1 MSIPIRM
8 RLAPSKTEMICDSL
22 QWSDLL
28 RAHAIA
34 GCDDVLA
41 FAQKLNGL
49 AEFQESR
56 NKPMSNQVQLLQD
69 FGLRW
74 DGALIQRQHLMKLL
88 NILPFCEDPF
98 LIAAWNKLIGPF
110 GEINKLTMM
119 GRICGA
125 AKAFLKGTFFL
136 PELHAKSSCVTG
148 LGWALEWLYVTTISG
163 DADKSKMSANHL
175 LGEKSNDVGGM
186 HVFFRKLQLLDVIW
200 HSHRASQK
208 YDSAIGEALWD
219 KFRSPCVFLQSF
231 APPDF
236 WELVEAIAA
245 GQDTK
250 HGENKGICVWL
261 DTPFNEFLQTLPG
274 EVAVSLAELLYG
286 LMTTQFDLEILGEC
300 RKKPDGAI
308 DYESLM
314 MLLRVPAGEEPV
326 AETLQAAYQKYSQA
340 LAGVAVKIDLDND
353 HDDREPFPG
362 NFEEWGQNEDEGE
375 VSSASEKK
383 LLYVKLVAEKDKQIR
398 FHELP
403 QDPAGPLKHYK
414 NPTGLNKIF
423 TTSGFQELKT
433 VGTKEKI
440 RNRVFLVS
448 ADLFPG
454 CMPAGDKDFQ
464 LPAKRFTETAVPE
477 AFKALFT
484 WVLSTKK
491 SGDQIAFFDGR
502 FRKLRRYVEQ
512 QLANLDE
519 KFLVEMWMVYK
530 KPDDNDPRYPT
541 RKLAFG
547 NANRETIL
555 MYRPISRRSTTSQP
569 RAQYNVCGEEST
581 HDCTYTAVQLRTLG
595 ELPKLTAED
604 KKAMLGTELD
614 IPSTYQ
620 DESIVA
626 VAEEQGIPFSWLE
639 TKPVAFW
646 TSFFDDMEFDDI
658 FDCTVGSAA
667 AAIGAYYGNKQYDGI
682 CCNPLHKKWAGQI
695 MNRAMFAVIADG
707 GAKADKEC
715 IAKVMHFFGPTIDEG
730 MRLLQARQSLPD
742 KKKDDTDPNLQLD
755 GQKDG
760 DGVPKVDDDGF
771 GGPSVPGDFE

>member
-1 MSIPIRM
+1 
-8 RLAPSKTEMICDSL
+8 MICDSL
-22 QWSDLL
+22 LWSDLL

-34 GCDDVLA
+34 GCDDLLA

-49 AEFQESR
+49 VEFKESLH
-56 NKPMSNQVQLLQD
+56 KPMANQLQLLTNL
-69 FGLRW
+69 GVRW
-74 DGALIQRQHLMKLL
+74 DGATLQRQHLMKLL

-98 LIAAWNKLIGPF
+98 IIAAWNKLIGPF

-119 GRICGA
+119 GRICAA
-125 AKAFLKGTFFL
+125 AKTFLKGPFL
-136 PELHAKSSCVTG
+136 IPEFHEKSSCVTG
-148 LGWALEWLYVTTISG
+148 LGWALEWLYVATISG
-163 DADKSKMSANHL
+163 DADKATMSTNHL
-175 LGEKSNDVGGM
+175 LGEKSNEVGGM
-186 HVFFRKLQLLDVIW
+186 HVLFRKLQLLDVIW

-219 KFRSPCVFLQSF
+219 KFRSPCAFLQSF

-236 WELVEAIAA
+236 WELVEAIAT
-245 GQDTK
+245 GQDK
-250 HGENKGICVWL
+250 KPGDNKGICGWL
-261 DTPFNEFLQTLPG
+261 DTPFSEFLETLPG

-286 LMTTQFDLEILGEC
+286 LMTTQFDIEILGEC
-300 RKKPDGAI
+300 RKKPDGAM
-308 DYESLM
+308 DFESLM

-340 LAGVAVKIDLDND
+340 LAGVAVKIDLVD
-353 HDDREPFPG
+353 HGDGAPFPG
-362 NFEEWGQNEDEGE
+362 NFEEWGQNEDGGE
-375 VSSASEKK
+375 ESSASEKK

-403 QDPAGPLKHYK
+403 QEPAGPLKHYK
-414 NPTGLNKIF
+414 NPTELNKIF
-423 TTSGFQELKT
+423 ATSGFQEQKT
-433 VGTKEKI
+433 VGTKEKV

-464 LPAKRFTETAVPE
+464 LPAKRFIETRVPDE
-477 AFKALFT
+477 FKALFN
-484 WVLSTKK
+484 WVLSTKR
-491 SGDQIAFFDGR
+491 SNDQIAFFDGR

-530 KPDDNDPRYPT
+530 KPDDNDPRYPS

-581 HDCTYTAVQLRTLG
+581 HDCTYTAVKLRSLG
-595 ELPKLTAED
+595 ELPKLMPED

-620 DESIVA
+620 EESIVA

-646 TSFFDDMEFDDI
+646 SSFFEDLEFDDI

-695 MNRAMFAVIADG
+695 MNKAMFAVIADG

-730 MRLLQARQSLPD
+730 MRLLQATKNPLD
-742 KKKDDTDPNLQLD
+742 KKILKDDTDPSVD
-755 GQKDG
+755 GQKNG
-760 DGVPKVDDDGF
+760 DDVPQVDDDGF
-771 GGPSVPGDFE
+771 GGPSVPGDFD

>member
-1 MSIPIRM
+1 MPIRM
-8 RLAPSKTEMICDSL
+8 RLAPSKTEMICDSC

-28 RAHAIA
+28 RAQAIA

-49 AEFQESR
+49 AEFKESLC
-56 NKPMSNQVQLLQD
+56 KPVTTQLQVLKDL
-69 FGLRW
+69 GLRW
-74 DGALIQRQHLMKLL
+74 DGGPIQRQHLMKLL
-88 NILPFCEDPF
+88 AILPFCDDPF

-119 GRICGA
+119 GRLCGA
-125 AKAFLKGTFFL
+125 AKTFLKGTFL
-136 PELHAKSSCVTG
+136 SPELHAKSSCVTA

-175 LGEKSNDVGGM
+175 LGEKSNEVGGM
-186 HVFFRKLQLLDVIW
+186 HVFFRKLQILDVIW
-200 HSHRASQK
+200 HGHRASQK

-219 KFRSPCVFLQSF
+219 KFSSPCAFLQSF

-236 WELVEAIAA
+236 WQLVEAIAE
-245 GQDTK
+245 GQDKK
-250 HGENKGICVWL
+250 HGENKGICAWL
-261 DTPFNEFLQTLPG
+261 DTPFNEFLETLPG

-286 LMTTQFDLEILGEC
+286 LMTTEFDLEILGEC

-314 MLLRVPAGEEPV
+314 MLLRVPAGEEPE
-326 AETLQAAYQKYSQA
+326 AGTLQAAYQKYSQA
-340 LAGVAVKIDLDND
+340 LAGVAVKIDLGD
-353 HDDREPFPG
+353 HDDRAPFQG
-362 NFEEWGQNEDEGE
+362 NVEEWGQSEDGGE
-375 VSSASEKK
+375 ASSASEKQ
-383 LLYVKLVAEKDKQIR
+383 LLYVKLVAAKDKQIR
-398 FHELP
+398 FQELP

-414 NPTGLNKIF
+414 NPTELNKIF
-423 TTSGFQELKT
+423 TTSGFQELSVRA
-433 VGTKEKI
+433 VGTKEAKI
-440 RNRVFLVS
+440 RNRVFLLS

-454 CMPAGDKDFQ
+454 CMATGDKDFQ
-464 LPAKRFTETAVPE
+464 LPSKRFDDTPVPD
-477 AFKALFT
+477 AFKTLFS
-484 WVLSTKK
+484 WVLSAKRST
-491 SGDQIAFFDGR
+491 DQIAFFDGR

-519 KFLVEMWMVYK
+519 KFLVEIWMVYK
-530 KPDDNDPRYPT
+530 KPDDNDPRYPS
-541 RKLAFG
+541 RKLAFS
-547 NANRETIL
+547 NTNRETIL

-581 HDCTYTAVQLRTLG
+581 HDCTYTAVKLRSLG

-695 MNRAMFAVIADG
+695 MNKAMFAVIADG

-715 IAKVMHFFGPTIDEG
+715 IAKVMHFFGPAIDEG
-730 MRLLQARQSLPD
+730 MRLLQATKKLAD
-742 KKKDDTDPNLQLD
+742 KKKDDTDP
-755 GQKDG
+755 KDG
-760 DGVPKVDDDGF
+760 DDDPKDGVAKVDDDGF
-771 GGPSVPGDFE
+771 GDKGVPEEFA